1 MWSPSGTGNRKSCLN
16 QWKGKW
22 SVADAWQVFRKTLN
36 DQWDELYLLAMINV
50 LWVALNLLLVTGP
63 PATAGLF
70 TLTHRL
76 ARGED
81 AGLSDFFDGFRRYF
95 WRSWL
100 WAIVAGAGF
109 FVLGGDVVLM
119 GSLSN
124 AGYVVFIQGFFLML
138 LFLWAFL
145 LLYAFPLMLE
155 QERPSLRLALRN
167 ALVMFAGNRSFSVTL
182 FGLAL
187 LVALFSSLLFAPW
200 GVITV
205 VFLALLGNHAVL
217 NRLAAWRTGEAQS

>member
-1 MWSPSGTGNRKSCLN
+1 MS
-16 QWKGKW
+16 
-22 SVADAWQVFRKTLN
+22 DAWRVFRKTLSDVWN
-36 DQWDELYLLAMINV
+36 RLYLLAMVNI
-50 LWVALNLLLVTGP
+50 LWVALNLLLVSGP

-70 TLTHRL
+70 VLTYRL
-76 ARGED
+76 ARDQD
-81 AGLSDFFDGFRRYF
+81 AGLHDFFEGFRRYF

-109 FVLGGDVVLM
+109 FILGGDVVLV
-119 GSLSN
+119 GSLSS
-124 AGYVVFIQGFFLML
+124 ADYVVFIQGFFLAL

-145 LLYAFPLMLE
+145 LLYAFPLLLE
-155 QERPSLRLALRN
+155 QKRPSLRLALRN
-167 ALVMFAGNRSFSVTL
+167 AFVMFAGNRSFSVTL

-187 LVALFSSLLFAPW
+187 LVALLSSLLFAPW

-217 NRLAAWRTGEAQS
+217 NRLAAWRTRGAHPDEENSATTTSPG

>member
-1 MWSPSGTGNRKSCLN
+1 MS
-16 QWKGKW
+16 
-22 SVADAWQVFRKTLN
+22 DAWQVFRRTLS
-36 DQWDELYLLAMINV
+36 DLWDEMYLMAVVNV

-70 TLTHRL
+70 VFTHRL

-81 AGLSDFFDGFRRYF
+81 ASLRDFFAGFRRYF

-109 FVLGGDVVLM
+109 IILGGDVVLT
-119 GSLSN
+119 GRLSS
-124 AGYVVFIQGFFLML
+124 AGYVIFIQGFFLAL

-145 LLYAFPLMLE
+145 LLYAFPLLLE
-155 QERPSLRLALRN
+155 QERPSLLLALRN
-167 ALVMFAGNRSFSVTL
+167 AFVMFTGNRSFSVTL

-187 LVALFSSLLFAPW
+187 LVALLSSLLFAPW

-205 VFLALLGNHAVL
+205 AFLALLGNHAVL
-217 NRLAAWRTGEAQS
+217 NRLAIHRAAQEELA

>member
-1 MWSPSGTGNRKSCLN
+1 MS
-16 QWKGKW
+16 
-22 SVADAWQVFRKTLN
+22 DAWQVFRKTLS
-36 DQWDELYLLAMINV
+36 DLWDDFYLLAMANV
-50 LWVALNLLLVTGP
+50 LWAALNLLLVTGP

-70 TLTHRL
+70 VLTHRL

-81 AGLSDFFDGFRRYF
+81 VGLSHFFAGFRRYF

-109 FVLGGDVVLM
+109 FILGGDVVLM

-124 AGYVVFIQGFFLML
+124 ADYVIFIQGFFLML

-145 LLYAFPLMLE
+145 LLHAFPLILE
-155 QERPSLRLALRN
+155 QERPSLHLALRN
-167 ALVMFAGNRSFSVTL
+167 AFVMFTGNRAFSATL
-182 FGLAL
+182 FGLVL
-187 LVALFSSLLFAPW
+187 LVALLSTLLFAPW
-200 GVITV
+200 GIITV

-217 NRLAAWRTGEAQS
+217 NRLTVHRAAQEELT